1 MDSRDEVETVQ
12 TSIIRSTGFWAPPDV
27 ITNAELVASY
37 NAYAARFN
45 TENSDAIAAG
55 EIAAVPLSSA
65 EFITN
70 TVTVTAG
77 IITTTTTLSFTFRS
91 IIN

>member
-27 ITNAELVASY
+27 ITNAELVARY

-45 TENSDAIAAG
+45 TENSDPLSPGAL
-55 EIAAVPLSSA
+55 AAVPLSSD
-65 EFITN
+65 
-70 TVTVTAG
+70 
-77 IITTTTTLSFTFRS
+77 
-91 IIN
+91 